1 MANFLEVSMQT
12 TIEQLSRKGW
22 SIRRI
27 AKELGVN
34 RRTVAKYA
42 KHPAGVFSKCTTPS
56 EGVPAGN
63 SWNNQ
68 AKCTTPSEGV
78 PAGESTAQPTG
89 QSACLPFHAFI
100 RNALS
105 EGLSAQR
112 IYQDLCSEYA
122 FSNSYDSV
130 ERYVRKLKGVTEL
143 PFRRM
148 ETLPG
153 EEVQIDYG
161 TGYWL
166 EDEAVHRRKAHVLRV
181 TLSSSRKSYT
191 AWSCKNS
198 HNAGHRSGAAAS

>member
-1 MANFLEVSMQT
+1 MANFLEGSMQT
-12 TIEQLSRKGW
+12 TIDQLARKGW

-42 KHPAGVFSKCTTPS
+42 KHSAGVFSKCTTLLDK
-56 EGVPAGN
+56 VPAG
-63 SWNNQ
+63 
-68 AKCTTPSEGV
+68 K
-78 PAGESTAQPTG
+78 STAPPTG
-89 QSACLPFHAFI
+89 QSACIPFHAFI
-100 RNALS
+100 ENALT

-130 ERYVRKLKGVTEL
+130 KRYVRKLKVVTEL

-153 EEVQIDYG
+153 EEV
-161 TGYWL
+161 
-166 EDEAVHRRKAHVLRV
+166 
-181 TLSSSRKSYT
+181 
-191 AWSCKNS
+191 
-198 HNAGHRSGAAAS
+198 

>member
-1 MANFLEVSMQT
+1 MANFLEGSMQT

-22 SIRRI
+22 NIRHI

-56 EGVPAGN
+56 EGVPVGN

-68 AKCTTPSEGV
+68 AKCTAPSEGV
-78 PAGESTAQPTG
+78 PAGESTVLPIS
-89 QSACLPFHAFI
+89 QSACIPFHAFI
-100 RNALS
+100 RNALT

-130 ERYVRKLKGVTEL
+130 KRYVRKLKAVTYR
-143 PFRRM
+143 P
-148 ETLPG
+148 
-153 EEVQIDYG
+153 
-161 TGYWL
+161 
-166 EDEAVHRRKAHVLRV
+166 H
-181 TLSSSRKSYT
+181 
-191 AWSCKNS
+191 
-198 HNAGHRSGAAAS
+198 